1 MLNDIYLRFLRFFFR
16 NDVRSNDKLIFFIML
31 ILKLITQKNYDE
43 YFSPRCGS
51 KDFPFRNWYIK
62 H

>member
-1 MLNDIYLRFLRFFFR
+1 MTYTLILTIFFR
-16 NDVRSNDKLIFFIML
+16 NDVRSNDKLMFFIKL

>member
-1 MLNDIYLRFLRFFFR
+1 MTYTLILTIFFR

-43 YFSPRCGS
+43 YFSPRCGL
-51 KDFPFRNWYIK
+51 KDFLFRNWYIK

>member
-1 MLNDIYLRFLRFFFR
+1 MTYTLILTIFFR
-16 NDVRSNDKLIFFIML
+16 NDARSNDKLIFFIML

>member
-1 MLNDIYLRFLRFFFR
+1 MTYTLILTIFFR
-16 NDVRSNDKLIFFIML
+16 NDVRFNDKLIFFIML

-43 YFSPRCGS
+43 YFSPRCGL

>member
-1 MLNDIYLRFLRFFFR
+1 MTYTLILTIFFFR

-43 YFSPRCGS
+43 YFSPRWGL

>member
-1 MLNDIYLRFLRFFFR
+1 MTYTLILTIFFR

-43 YFSPRCGS
+43 YFSPRCGL
-51 KDFPFRNWYIK
+51 KDFPLRNWYIK

>member
-1 MLNDIYLRFLRFFFR
+1 MTYTLILTIFFR

-43 YFSPRCGS
+43 YFSPR
-51 KDFPFRNWYIK
+51 WV
-62 H
+62 

>member
-1 MLNDIYLRFLRFFFR
+1 MTYTLILTIFFR

-51 KDFPFRNWYIK
+51 KDFPLRNWYIK

>member
-16 NDVRSNDKLIFFIML
+16 NEVRSNDKLMFFIML